1 MNHEP
6 ESFRLLPGAGG
17 SPVILHVP
25 HSSRAVPES
34 VRGGIVLDDRE
45 LEQELDHITDS
56 HTADIAAGGGPPP
69 RAPPPRLGY
78 SRERGRS
85 RTPPPA

>member
-56 HTADIAAGGGPPP
+56 HTADIAAGWCGGGGG
-69 RAPPPRLGY
+69 RRT
-78 SRERGRS
+78 ERQRKKEKQ
-85 RTPPPA
+85 TPT